1 MTNDDGRKPEG
12 APERSPKAGVGA
24 PSGVDGN
31 GPKRFSVQRKM
42 AIVARLLRG
51 EPLELVARET
61 NVSIARLTEWRERAL
76 AGAATALKERERDD
90 RDDEIAR
97 LKSKVGVAAGANP
110 HFFGGTARCRDSQP
124 VTSAGR
130 LWLTSKP
137 CKGGPWPR
145 LRRLT
150 ALTGLTGQPSLATK
164 GSTLRSG

>member
-1 MTNDDGRKPEG
+1 MDFPLAAPRSIRPRAFPENRAGGRWLLPRRASIQARADDYVPTSIKPIQETARLRIRRPCTASVARPTWSPFPPDG
-12 APERSPKAGVGA
+12 VQPER
-24 PSGVDGN
+24 
-31 GPKRFSVQRKM
+31 
-42 AIVARLLRG
+42 
-51 EPLELVARET
+51 
-61 NVSIARLTEWRERAL
+61 
-76 AGAATALKERERDD
+76 
-90 RDDEIAR
+90 
-97 LKSKVGVAAGANP
+97 GVAAGANP

>member
-1 MTNDDGRKPEG
+1 M
-12 APERSPKAGVGA
+12 SPRPVTSHTKATTGTFISPA
-24 PSGVDGN
+24 
-31 GPKRFSVQRKM
+31 
-42 AIVARLLRG
+42 ALRG
-51 EPLELVARET
+51 EA
-61 NVSIARLTEWRERAL
+61 N
-76 AGAATALKERERDD
+76 
-90 RDDEIAR
+90 
-97 LKSKVGVAAGANP
+97 VAAGANP